1 MSTCSESKDRIRD
14 LNDTLR
20 STFGGGA
27 VIITA
32 GGAALD
38 LPCRS
43 QLLAAV
49 RRFDAFSPDND
60 PHGEHDFGAI
70 KIAGETYFFKIDCYD
85 RSMTFASPDA
95 ADPAVTTRVLTVMR
109 SDEY

>member
-20 STFGGGA
+20 STFVGGG

-32 GGAALD
+32 GVAALD

-43 QLLAAV
+43 QLSSL
-49 RRFDAFSPDND
+49 R
-60 PHGEHDFGAI
+60 FGAL
-70 KIAGETYFFKIDCYD
+70 
-85 RSMTFASPDA
+85 MLFA
-95 ADPAVTTRVLTVMR
+95 RQ
-109 SDEY
+109 